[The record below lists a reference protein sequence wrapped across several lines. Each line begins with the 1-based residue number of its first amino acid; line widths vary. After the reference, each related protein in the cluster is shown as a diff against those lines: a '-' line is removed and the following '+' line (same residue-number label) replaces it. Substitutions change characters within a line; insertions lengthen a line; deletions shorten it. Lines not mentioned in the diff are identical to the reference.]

1 MLFLSGLSTP
11 LTTVFHAHLQPELYF
26 VFVFSTPSNIQPPPF
41 CLVCLQTSQG
51 VKDFSV
57 PVGLDAK
64 VKIDLVVVGSVAV
77 SEKGNRQFHRRYG
90 CPRSNNFAV
99 YSYTVDHSA
108 HNSSIY
114 TEALWR
120 FMNVLG

>member
-1 MLFLSGLSTP
+1 MLFLSGLSMP
-11 LTTVFHAHLQPELYF
+11 LMMYF
-26 VFVFSTPSNIQPPPF
+26 VFVFLTPSNIQPPPF
-41 CLVCLQTSQG
+41 CLGCLQTSQG

-77 SEKGNRQFHRRYG
+77 SEKGNCQLHRRQS
-90 CPRSNNFAV
+90 CPRSNNYAV
-99 YSYTVDHSA
+99 HSYAVDHLA

-120 FMNVLG
+120 FMNVIR